1 MEENEITLSEKEK
14 MLKGLIFNKFD
25 SELIKEND
33 LANKKCFEF
42 NQTKPEEKEKRE
54 LILKSLIKIEENCKY
69 LITKHF
75 YCEYGYNISIKNN
88 FFSLFNLTL
97 LDQNPITF
105 GNNIFIGPNCTFY
118 TLIYPIEKIN
128 LRNNGFQYAKPI
140 KIGNN
145 VFFGSNISVLPGINI
160 GNNVI
165 ILDGSIIS
173 KNIPD
178 NSFVYGNPCRINF
191 LGENF
196 NNENNILEII
206 KLIQNENLNLC
217 DEYNLNNN
225 EEERKKFI
233 KENFK
238 LALNEEFCIM
248 ERLNVLKGKNITIG
262 ENYYSN
268 YNSVIIDISEIKIGN
283 STLIGPNLTITTM
296 NFDEKY
302 KLINLPVNIGNNVWI
317 GGNVIII
324 GGISIGNNCVIGA
337 GSLVNINI
345 PDNCVVV
352 GNPCKILRKF
362 EIKKLNLNFDNN
374 FKSEKEKML
383 NEEIHYSND
392 NELVNEREKSFL
404 ICHKFNYSNKE
415 NKKILFE
422 GFFKNKKN
430 PKNKG
435 INIKSFFNCDY
446 GYNINF
452 KDKFDSN
459 INLILL
465 DICEINFGNNCII
478 GPNCSFYCPYHPIED
493 IEGRDDDLE
502 YGKKI
507 FIGNNV
513 LICGNCTFLPGVKI
527 GNNCVIGYGSIVN
540 KNIPDNSFA
549 FGNPCKVKNIIV

>member
-1 MEENEITLSEKEK
+1 M
-14 MLKGLIFNKFD
+14 
-25 SELIKEND
+25 
-33 LANKKCFEF
+33 
-42 NQTKPEEKEKRE
+42 
-54 LILKSLIKIEENCKY
+54 
-69 LITKHF
+69 
-75 YCEYGYNISIKNN
+75 
-88 FFSLFNLTL
+88 
-97 LDQNPITF
+97 
-105 GNNIFIGPNCTFY
+105 
-118 TLIYPIEKIN
+118 
-128 LRNNGFQYAKPI
+128 
-140 KIGNN
+140 
-145 VFFGSNISVLPGINI
+145 
-160 GNNVI
+160 
-165 ILDGSIIS
+165 
-173 KNIPD
+173 
-178 NSFVYGNPCRINF
+178 
-191 LGENF
+191 
-196 NNENNILEII
+196 
-206 KLIQNENLNLC
+206 
-217 DEYNLNNN
+217 
-225 EEERKKFI
+225 
-233 KENFK
+233 
-238 LALNEEFCIM
+238 
-248 ERLNVLKGKNITIG
+248 
-262 ENYYSN
+262 
-268 YNSVIIDISEIKIGN
+268 
-283 STLIGPNLTITTM
+283 
-296 NFDEKY
+296 
-302 KLINLPVNIGNNVWI
+302 
-317 GGNVIII
+317 
-324 GGISIGNNCVIGA
+324 
-337 GSLVNINI
+337 
-345 PDNCVVV
+345 
-352 GNPCKILRKF
+352 
-362 EIKKLNLNFDNN
+362 NLNFDNN

-392 NELVNEREKSFL
+392 NELVKEREKSFL